1 MPQSKKGNVSLNT
14 LQSLIKRINRS
25 LVLNEMLS
33 DSLDAIM
40 TLFHCDDSLIRL
52 LDRQTDHLF
61 IAACKGLSTDQLD
74 IFVRRRP
81 PGDGFVSWSMGTG
94 EVLAVEDIDTDPRYG
109 KGRNGTARLIG
120 ARSFVHMP
128 LLGKNG
134 LLGALNMHYRKPQHY
149 SPDQIQL
156 FTTIGYL
163 LGTAIENSQLYE
175 INNIAALEKLRNNFF
190 SMITHNLRT
199 PLTTVKEGASL
210 LLEGVGGSITKKQEQ
225 LLSIINIECKRM
237 ANLLNS
243 ILNLNKMEAGM
254 MTYSFVNGKI
264 DHLIDQVMAENA
276 PNVEAKSIHF
286 EKQIPAGLPPVWMD
300 QERILDVLRNLV
312 ENAVKFTSKGG
323 RITIAARPVDG
334 GLEVSVSDTGPG
346 IAQENLAV
354 IFEKFASFD
363 QKKGIGLGLSIVKHI
378 VTAHGGKVWAKARID
393 EGATFYFSLPGTDTQ
408 SKEGS

>member
-1 MPQSKKGNVSLNT
+1 MPKSKKGNVILDT
-14 LQSLIKRINRS
+14 LQSLIKMINRS
-25 LVLNEMLS
+25 LVLDEMLS

-52 LDRQTDHLF
+52 IDRQTDIHF
-61 IAACKGLSTDQLD
+61 IAAYKGLTTDQLAK
-74 IFVRRRP
+74 FVKRRP
-81 PGDGFVSWSMGTG
+81 PGEGFATLSMETG
-94 EVLAVEDIDTDPRYG
+94 EVLAVEDLDTDHRYG
-109 KGRNGTARLIG
+109 IGRNGTARLIG
-120 ARSFVHMP
+120 VRSFVHMP

-134 LLGALNMHYRKPQHY
+134 LLGAVTMHYREPQHF
-149 SPDQIQL
+149 SPDQIEL

-190 SMITHNLRT
+190 SMITHKLRT

-225 LLSIINIECKRM
+225 LLSIIAIECKRM

-254 MTYSFVNGKI
+254 MTYSFENGKI
-264 DHLIDQVMAENA
+264 DHLIEQVMAENA
-276 PNVEAKSIHF
+276 PNVEAKSIHLK
-286 EKQIPAGLPPVWMD
+286 KQISAGLPPVRMD
-300 QERILDVLRNLV
+300 HERILDVLRNLV
-312 ENAVKFTSKGG
+312 ENAVKFTPKGG
-323 RITIAARPVDG
+323 RITIVARPVDG

-346 IAQENLAV
+346 IAKENLVV

-363 QKKGIGLGLSIVKHI
+363 QKNGIGLGLSIAKHI
-378 VTAHGGKVWAKARID
+378 VEAHGGKVWAEAKVD
-393 EGATFYFSLPGTDTQ
+393 EGATFHFSLPSPHTT
-408 SKEGS
+408 

>member
-25 LVLNEMLS
+25 LVLDEVLS
-33 DSLDAIM
+33 DCLDAIM
-40 TLFHCDDSLIRL
+40 ALFHCDDSVIRL

-61 IAACKGLSTDQLD
+61 LAAYKGLTADQLAK
-74 IFVRRRP
+74 FVKRRP
-81 PGDGFVSWSMGTG
+81 LGDRFVSWSMGTG

-120 ARSFVHMP
+120 NRSFVHMP

-210 LLEGVGGSITKKQEQ
+210 LLEGVGGSITQKQEQ
-225 LLSIINIECKRM
+225 LLSIINI
-237 ANLLNS
+237 
-243 ILNLNKMEAGM
+243 
-254 MTYSFVNGKI
+254 
-264 DHLIDQVMAENA
+264 
-276 PNVEAKSIHF
+276 
-286 EKQIPAGLPPVWMD
+286 
-300 QERILDVLRNLV
+300 
-312 ENAVKFTSKGG
+312 
-323 RITIAARPVDG
+323 
-334 GLEVSVSDTGPG
+334 
-346 IAQENLAV
+346 
-354 IFEKFASFD
+354 
-363 QKKGIGLGLSIVKHI
+363 
-378 VTAHGGKVWAKARID
+378 
-393 EGATFYFSLPGTDTQ
+393 
-408 SKEGS
+408 